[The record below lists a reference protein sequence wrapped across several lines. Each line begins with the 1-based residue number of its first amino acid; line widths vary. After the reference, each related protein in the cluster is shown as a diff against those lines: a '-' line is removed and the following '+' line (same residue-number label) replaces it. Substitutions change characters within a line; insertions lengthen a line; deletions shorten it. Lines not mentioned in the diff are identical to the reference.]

1 MSKIKDVWFQRLK
14 DENTSLP
21 VTSPGPLLL
30 HHTRFFFLIINQ
42 KPNKARQ
49 NKFSF
54 SVPQQSDFPI
64 LVTACTHTVPAAGVQ
79 NSCLAFLTGL

>member
-1 MSKIKDVWFQRLK
+1 MVSFRGK

-21 VTSPGPLLL
+21 VTSPGPVLL
-30 HHTRFFFLIINQ
+30 HHTKDFFFLIINQ

-49 NKFSF
+49 NRNLSS
-54 SVPQQSDFPI
+54 SVPQQSDFLI
-64 LVTACTHTVPAAGVQ
+64 LVAACTHTVPAAGVQ